1 VAGELSKL
9 DLTSISHYLIIALL
23 FTLSLTVFYQS
34 ASDFTRLEIE
44 RGGRGYV
51 SDEVWYVSSARN
63 ILYKIF
69 HVEPR
74 LSNGSYGATIIYEGY
89 INSFRLKA
97 DARDLNI
104 SVRADYS
111 KLKGF
116 YVVAPSEESFNA
128 YLSRIR
134 EYVNVTDIVPGWMLP
149 DAERVN
155 EYINWEHPPV
165 GKYFVAASI
174 WLLGDYPLHWRLPAI
189 LTGALTVTLTYLLM
203 LSLTGNQAV
212 SLTASLLLMLDPLSK
227 ALASIMLLDVYVA
240 FFTVLTTLLAV
251 KGLLKHA
258 MIAAVVGG
266 TFKFSALFLLL
277 PVVFLTV
284 RRDVRSK
291 PSFTTLISSLIL
303 NIMLAGALFLAL
315 TTLVSLPIAS
325 YMGFS
330 NWVKYSLIGSFT
342 WHTSVKCTGANC
354 PISSAPWEWFM
365 SVNSFPLYIY
375 PDGSALK
382 ASGTWPFWISSL
394 TLSITLAPACFKD
407 RRFGR
412 LWVFYIGVFSGY
424 LLLWAVGGRSQYSF
438 YSIQLAPLV
447 YSTLVYAVPSIIFN
461 RGLLIETLGYWGRL
475 KELILKAVIA

>member
-1 VAGELSKL
+1 MAEELSKP

-23 FTLSLTVFYQS
+23 FTSSLMVFYQS

-51 SDEVWYVSSARN
+51 SDEVWYVSSAKN

-69 HVEPR
+69 HLEPR
-74 LSNGSYGATIIYEGY
+74 LSNGSYGATVIYEGY

-97 DARDLNI
+97 DAMDFNV

-116 YVVAPSEESFNA
+116 YVVAPSKESFNA

-155 EYINWEHPPV
+155 EYINWEHPPA

-174 WLLGDYPLHWRLPAI
+174 WLLGDYPLYWRLPAI
-189 LTGALTVTLTYLLM
+189 LAGALTIVLTYLVM

-212 SLTASLLLMLDPLSK
+212 SLTTSLLLMLDPLSK
-227 ALASIMLLDVYVA
+227 AMASIMLLDIYIA

-258 MIAAVVGG
+258 MIVAVVGG
-266 TFKFSALFLLL
+266 IFKFSALFLLL
-277 PVVFLTV
+277 PIVFLIV

-291 PSFTTLISSLIL
+291 PSFTTLILSLTL
-303 NIMLAGALFLAL
+303 NAMLAGALFLVL

-342 WHTSVKCTGANC
+342 WHASVKCTGPSC

-365 SVNSFPLYIY
+365 SVNSFPLYVY

-382 ASGTWPFWISSL
+382 ASGTWPFWTSSL
-394 TLSITLAPACFKD
+394 TLSIAVAPACFRD
-407 RRFGR
+407 RRLGR
-412 LWVFYIGVFSGY
+412 LWVFYTGVLAGY
-424 LLLWAVGGRSQYSF
+424 ILLWLMGGRSQYSF

-447 YSTLVYAVPSIIFN
+447 YSA
-461 RGLLIETLGYWGRL
+461 
-475 KELILKAVIA
+475 